1 MPQRP
6 DGKPARAE
14 RVTFTKNASER
25 IAKAVRKVES
35 GNRDASGFGFGYR
48 EAGGGGA
55 KVFRIC
61 TFTGE
66 WSIDAL
72 KTVTFKFA
80 TNTPNTVSA
89 VNLFFPSLPGL
100 GTRDCAIAK
109 DGSAWYL
116 LQVQYNSSDFFS
128 GASLSSSA
136 LTFSRHVGLSL
147 GTGSTVQIAV
157 STCATATT

>member
-1 MPQRP
+1 VPQRP

-48 EAGGGGA
+48 ANGGGGTKA
-55 KVFRIC
+55 FRIC
-61 TFTGE
+61 TFTGA
-66 WSIDAL
+66 WSKNTL

-89 VNLFFPSLPGL
+89 SNMFANISTSST
-100 GTRDCAIAK
+100 GTLNCAIAK
-109 DGSAWYL
+109 EGTAWYL
-116 LQVQYNSSDFFS
+116 
-128 GASLSSSA
+128 
-136 LTFSRHVGLSL
+136 
-147 GTGSTVQIAV
+147 IAAE
-157 STCATATT
+157 C